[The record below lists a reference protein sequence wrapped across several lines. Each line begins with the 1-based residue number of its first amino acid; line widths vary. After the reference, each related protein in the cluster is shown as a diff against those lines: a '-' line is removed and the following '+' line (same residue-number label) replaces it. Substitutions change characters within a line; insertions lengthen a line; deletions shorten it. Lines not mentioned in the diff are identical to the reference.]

1 MKQIRQILSKETWG
15 EGGCTIPVLERLR
28 NHALCLMS
36 WGTPQVFLP
45 SRTLKGRGFC
55 TVVLINTSHSRARHT
70 SLSAEL
76 WVCHWHCSPRT
87 KTTFGGHLGNRRIL
101 GASAGGLAVTRQRRR
116 TQFRAAADRR
126 ARTPR
131 CVGGADGGGR
141 RRKITLGSS

>member
-1 MKQIRQILSKETWG
+1 MQRNMG
-15 EGGCTIPVLERLR
+15 VGGLHYPCPGKAEKPC
-28 NHALCLMS
+28 LCLTS